1 MLTGHVLRTR
11 FGYGFGPQAAPVTPD
26 ALIGAAA
33 GPDLVAAR
41 YPVVSF
47 ADAMALESRRHKAHL
62 AAQKGNAEAKTEVAA
77 LRTTLRATPLQ
88 GVRAAFARILDSDAP
103 LRERLTW
110 FWADHFTVSGRNISQ
125 AAGTAGY
132 VDEAIRPHVMGRFAD
147 MLKAVGQHPAMLAYL
162 DQHASVGPRSPH
174 GQRTGRGLNEN
185 FARELLELHTLGVGD
200 AYTQVDVR
208 ETAELLTGLSLNK
221 SRGFAFRNNMAEP
234 GPETVL
240 GETYGSDADAQL
252 EDVTGFLD
260 DLARHPVTVRHLA
273 TKLVVHFVSSDPPPS
288 LVDDLIDIWGATDG
302 DLAAV
307 TAALVRH
314 PLAQTEPLHKVK
326 APMTFMASVML
337 ALGLRGTDIAQLEQ
351 RDVRRILAGPLS
363 RMGQPFLRAPGPDG
377 WSEDAADWITPQ
389 GLAAR
394 IGWAVWSVRLWGQG
408 VDDPLAFLDRT
419 LPGRADGTLRFAV
432 AGAETRADA
441 LTLVLASPAFNRS

>member
-11 FGYGFGPQAAPVTPD
+11 FGYGFGPRAAPVTPD
-26 ALIGAAA
+26 ALITAAT
-33 GPDLVAAR
+33 GPDPVAAR
-41 YPVVSF
+41 YPVLSF
-47 ADAMALESRRHKAHL
+47 PQAMALELRRHDAHL
-62 AAQKGNAEAKTEVAA
+62 AAKTGDADAKAEVATLRDA
-77 LRTTLRATPLQ
+77 LRAAPVQ
-88 GVRAAFARILDSDAP
+88 GVQAAFARILDSDAP

-110 FWADHFTVSGRNISQ
+110 FWADHFTVSGRNIAQ
-125 AAGTAGY
+125 VAGTAGY

-162 DQHASVGPRSPH
+162 DQHASAGPRSRH

-185 FARELLELHTLGVGD
+185 YARELLELHTLGVGS
-200 AYTQVDVR
+200 AYTQGDVR

-234 GPETVL
+234 GPETIL
-240 GETYGSDADAQL
+240 GETYGSDAAAQL
-252 EDVTGFLD
+252 HDITGFLD
-260 DLARHPVTVRHLA
+260 DLARHPTTVRHLVN
-273 TKLVVHFVSSDPPPS
+273 KLVVHFVSSDPPPP
-288 LVDDLIDIWGATDG
+288 LVDDLIDTWQATDG

-307 TAALVRH
+307 TETLVRH

-337 ALGLRGTDIAQLEQ
+337 ALGLRGADIAQLEP
-351 RDVRRILAGPLS
+351 RDVRRIIAGPLS

-432 AGAETRADA
+432 GGAETRADA